1 MGKRKSKSFSNKK
14 RLITLGLVAGY
25 LFCVIFGAYLIWAIS
40 FYKNKDAL
48 LEISTSKGNQVLSAG
63 QIDEVTIY
71 GMEHWLIDETGQLIS
86 NQPAFL
92 HHSQTEHILSFHSLV
107 FEQHEAFTPCFFM
120 LDNSE
125 EDPIR
130 VFGIVAGTIVENT
143 CGQRFASIL
152 LRDLPDL
159 DTAMTIFVALF
170 SFVYLIGILFT
181 VLTIRKERELNQM
194 RQDLIANVSHELKT
208 PITSI
213 RAMTE
218 VLHDGILKDHTA
230 RQDFCVKIISEA
242 DRLEQLVLD
251 ILELSRLQ
259 SNRAEFQ
266 KNTTF
271 AQELFP
277 PIMDRY
283 MMLCGDLGVHLDT
296 SELHIKDIPLL
307 YTDMDKIITLIETLM
322 DNAVKFTGKGG
333 TIWVSNQIH
342 AKYTTFCIRDNG
354 PGIRA
359 EDVPRV
365 FERFYKADI
374 AHNSSG
380 SGLGL
385 AIAEEI
391 ARGLGEK
398 IWLESEYGKGTSF
411 CFTISYLPRRN

>member
-14 RLITLGLVAGY
+14 RLITLGLIAGY
-25 LFCVIFGAYLIWAIS
+25 LLCVVFGAYLIWAIS

-48 LEISTSKGNQVLSAG
+48 LEISTTKGNQVLSAG

-71 GMEHWLIDETGQLIS
+71 GMEHWLINENGQLIS

-92 HHSQTEHILSFHSLV
+92 HHSQTEHILSFHSPV
-107 FEQHEAFTPCFFM
+107 FEQREVFTPCFFM

-125 EDPIR
+125 ENPIR
-130 VFGIVAGTIVENT
+130 VFGIVAGTVVENAH
-143 CGQRFASIL
+143 GQHFASIL

-170 SFVYLIGILFT
+170 SFVYLIGMLFT
-181 VLTIRKERELNQM
+181 ILTIRKERELNQM

-218 VLHDGILKDHTA
+218 VLHDGILKDHAA
-230 RQDFCVKIISEA
+230 RHDFCAKIISEA

-251 ILELSRLQ
+251 ILELSKLQ
-259 SNRAEFQ
+259 SNRAEFN
-266 KNTTF
+266 KTLVY
-271 AQELFP
+271 ADGLIP
-277 PIMDRY
+277 PVMDRY
-283 MMLCGDLGVHLDT
+283 MMLCGDLGIHLDT
-296 SELHIKDIPLL
+296 SGLNLESTPQL
-307 YTDMDKIITLIETLM
+307 YTDSEKIITLIETLM

-333 TIWVSNQIH
+333 MIWISNQIH
-342 AKYTTFCIRDNG
+342 AKHTTFCIRDNG

-359 EDVPRV
+359 EDASRV
-365 FERFYKADI
+365 FERFYKADT

-398 IWLESEYGKGTSF
+398 LWLESEFGKGSSF
-411 CFTISYLPRRN
+411 YFTISY